1 LPGAASCG
9 LFALPGAA
17 SRAGAGRVMAF
28 RIGQNVVCVDDAI
41 PHGGTVYSKRLR
53 CSFRLLG
60 DLDGLKRG
68 AIYTVRGIDLDWA
81 DELPVLFLEEIVRP
95 PFHSEQAETGFD
107 QRRFRPLAERNKQT
121 SIAVF
126 EALLRP
132 QEVAT

>member
-1 LPGAASCG
+1 MLQSSG
-9 LFALPGAA
+9 
-17 SRAGAGRVMAF
+17 GRVMAF
-28 RIGQNVVCVDDAI
+28 RIGQKVMCIDDAI
-41 PHGGTVYSKRLR
+41 PDGGTVYSKRLR
-53 CSFRLLG
+53 CTFRLLG

-107 QRRFRPLAERNKQT
+107 QRRFRPLAERKRQT

-132 QEVAT
+132 QEVAG